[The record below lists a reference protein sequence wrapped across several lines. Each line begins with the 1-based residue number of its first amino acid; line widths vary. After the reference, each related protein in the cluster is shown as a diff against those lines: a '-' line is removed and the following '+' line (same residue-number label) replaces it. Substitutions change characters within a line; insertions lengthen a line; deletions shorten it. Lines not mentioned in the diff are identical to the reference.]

1 MALPLSLFLASVLT
15 TNVLPAAVPD
25 SSRPLVT
32 IRTASPMG
40 DSGRTSV
47 RDRMTVAPAVLYAD
61 SIVVEKGLRS
71 LTLYHAGEPV
81 KRYLVALGKEP
92 VGDKVR
98 QGDSRTPEGIFH
110 IEGRNRNSQFFRSL
124 RISYPSQRHLD
135 QARELGVKPGGD
147 IMLHGL
153 PPQWSTLGSAHL
165 QYDWTEGCIALTNSE
180 IMEIWA
186 AVPDGAPIEI
196 KP

>member
-1 MALPLSLFLASVLT
+1 MALPLSLLLASVIT
-15 TNVLPAAVPD
+15 TNALPATAPD
-25 SSRPLVT
+25 SARPLVT

-47 RDRMTVAPAVLYAD
+47 RDRLTVQPTVLYAD
-61 SIVVEKGLRS
+61 SIVVEKALRS

-98 QGDSRTPEGIFH
+98 QGDSRTPEGLFY
-110 IEGRNRNSQFFRSL
+110 IEGRNPHSQFFRSL

-135 QARELGVKPGGD
+135 QAKELGVKPGGD

-153 PPQWSTLGSAHL
+153 PPQWAKLGSEHL
-165 QYDWTEGCIALTNSE
+165 LYDWTEGCIALTNRE

>member
-1 MALPLSLFLASVLT
+1 MPLPLSLLLASVLST
-15 TNVLPAAVPD
+15 DLPAVAAPD
-25 SSRPLVT
+25 SARPVVT

-47 RDRMTVAPAVLYAD
+47 RDRIPLQGTVLYAD
-61 SIVVEKGLRS
+61 SLVVEKRLRT

-81 KRYLVALGKEP
+81 KRYLVALGKDP

-98 QGDSRTPEGIFH
+98 QGDNRTPEGLFY

-124 RISYPSQRHLD
+124 RISYPSVRHLE
-135 QARELGVKPGGD
+135 QARELGVSPGGD

-153 PPQWSTLGSAHL
+153 PSTRAQLGPQHL
-165 QYDWTEGCIALTNSE
+165 KYDWTEGCIALTNDE

-196 KP
+196 RP